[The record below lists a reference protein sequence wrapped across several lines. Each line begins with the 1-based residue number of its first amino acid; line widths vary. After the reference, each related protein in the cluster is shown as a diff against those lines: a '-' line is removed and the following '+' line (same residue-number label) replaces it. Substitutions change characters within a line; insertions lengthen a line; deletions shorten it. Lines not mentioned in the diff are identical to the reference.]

1 MAEQFPEEGGK
12 IPWLGLE
19 DGKQTGLPGHSP
31 APSGEMQ
38 RSRPLPPSPDRTGVS
53 LGIFAFPLP
62 KPRSTFPWH
71 PHSQQSL
78 LSFPSGTPVS
88 LVTAPAVPHPP
99 SPKPPS
105 PAAAPD
111 SHLPLG
117 TLSIHSRHRRCHSA
131 TRCPQPWPKAAWDP
145 CPGVPQS
152 WHPRALVLGT
162 RGVPLRALPGSRGGS
177 GSSLRHTR
185 CPWAAGGGGRR
196 SLWGHCEAGAGHQ
209 AWQRPDCGGRG
220 PSHCH
225 SSPRP
230 RGCDDPGGSLC
241 GSGGQQPRAGA
252 LRRRPALPPS
262 CLPVRGAPARSGPR
276 LPGLA
281 ASGSRYMVPSS
292 PAPSGLLRAARGRAL
307 LRRRCRTWGR
317 ATPGGGSE
325 GGGRAGC
332 TEPRS
337 RGAGAARQ
345 PSRPPAEH
353 AAAAAAAEPR
363 RASSLRPARRVCAPE
378 RV

>member
-31 APSGEMQ
+31 APWGEMQ

-185 CPWAAGGGGRR
+185 CPWAAGGGGGGPCGDTAKPAPGIKPGSART
-196 SLWGHCEAGAGHQ
+196 AGAGVR
-209 AWQRPDCGGRG
+209 ATVTPARAPGAAMTPGVVCAAPAD
-220 PSHCH
+220 
-225 SSPRP
+225 SSP
-230 RGCDDPGGSLC
+230 
-241 GSGGQQPRAGA
+241 
-252 LRRRPALPPS
+252 
-262 CLPVRGAPARSGPR
+262 
-276 LPGLA
+276 GLE
-281 ASGSRYMVPSS
+281 
-292 PAPSGLLRAARGRAL
+292 L
-307 LRRRCRTWGR
+307 
-317 ATPGGGSE
+317 
-325 GGGRAGC
+325 
-332 TEPRS
+332 
-337 RGAGAARQ
+337 
-345 PSRPPAEH
+345 
-353 AAAAAAAEPR
+353 
-363 RASSLRPARRVCAPE
+363 
-378 RV
+378 